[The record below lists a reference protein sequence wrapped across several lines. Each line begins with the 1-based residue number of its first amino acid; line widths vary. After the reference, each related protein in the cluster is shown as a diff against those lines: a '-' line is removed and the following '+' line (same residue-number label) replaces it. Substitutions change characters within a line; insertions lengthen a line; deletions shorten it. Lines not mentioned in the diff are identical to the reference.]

1 MHRSRAWT
9 RKEWRKIEEK
19 IVKFKAIKE
28 NTSAKIIEKKSK
40 FIANVFYVESIEEAE
55 QCIKD
60 TKKEY
65 HDAKHNC
72 FAYAIE
78 TPEGGIAVKYN
89 DDGEPQGTAG
99 APILKLILEK
109 GLSNILVI
117 VTRYFGGILLGTGG
131 LVRAYS
137 GVVEEALRKAQI
149 IEKARGYEVKIQVNY
164 DNLENLRYHLEKM
177 NIKILKVEYSEKIEI
192 TIDILKNNLE
202 EITKNNKLKIEKQ
215 NILKEKFVEI

>member
-1 MHRSRAWT
+1 MHRNRAWT
-9 RKEWRKIEEK
+9 WKGWRKIEEK

-55 QCIKD
+55 QYIKD
-60 TKKEY
+60 IKKEY

-149 IEKARGYEVKIQVNY
+149 IEKARGYELKIQVNY

>member
-9 RKEWRKIEEK
+9 WKGWRKIEEK

-55 QCIKD
+55 QYIKD
-60 TKKEY
+60 IKKEY

>member
-1 MHRSRAWT
+1 MHRNRAWT
-9 RKEWRKIEEK
+9 WKGWRKIEEK

-55 QCIKD
+55 QYIKD
-60 TKKEY
+60 IKKEY

-177 NIKILKVEYSEKIEI
+177 NIKILK
-192 TIDILKNNLE
+192 NNLE

>member
-1 MHRSRAWT
+1 MYRNRIWT
-9 RKEWRKIEEK
+9 WKGWRKIEEK

-55 QCIKD
+55 QYIKD
-60 TKKEY
+60 IKKEY

-215 NILKEKFVEI
+215 NR

>member
-1 MHRSRAWT
+1 MHRNRAWT
-9 RKEWRKIEEK
+9 WKGWRKIEEK

-55 QCIKD
+55 QYIKD
-60 TKKEY
+60 IKKEY

-109 GLSNILVI
+109 GLLNILVI

>member
-1 MHRSRAWT
+1 MHRNRAWT
-9 RKEWRKIEEK
+9 WKGWRKIEEK

-192 TIDILKNNLE
+192 TI
-202 EITKNNKLKIEKQ
+202 EI
-215 NILKEKFVEI
+215 

>member
-1 MHRSRAWT
+1 MHRNRAWT
-9 RKEWRKIEEK
+9 WKGWRKIEEK

-55 QCIKD
+55 QYIKD
-60 TKKEY
+60 IKKEY

-137 GVVEEALRKAQI
+137 GVVEEAL
-149 IEKARGYEVKIQVNY
+149 
-164 DNLENLRYHLEKM
+164 
-177 NIKILKVEYSEKIEI
+177 KVGGQAV
-192 TIDILKNNLE
+192 LGRQAL
-202 EITKNNKLKIEKQ
+202 
-215 NILKEKFVEI
+215 